1 MVNREL
7 KILSVVVIF
16 FALCIFVLYELHRS
30 PGIKSFDD
38 TIDSIRN
45 NEFIVNCSDAVNRGK
60 TEVNDIG
67 YLCSIH
73 VDATTELKSN
83 QGNTIQMDDFSAGDK
98 VRIISSK
105 SINFQK
111 KRNFT
116 AKEIILLEKA
126 PKE

>member
-7 KILSVVVIF
+7 KILSVLVIF
-16 FALCIFVLYELHRS
+16 FALCIFVLFERYGS
-30 PGIKSFDD
+30 PPIKSFED

-45 NEFIVNCSDAVNRGK
+45 NEIIVNCSDAVNRGK
-60 TEVNDIG
+60 TEVNGIG

-73 VDATTELKSN
+73 VDAETELRSK
-83 QGNTIQMDDFSAGDK
+83 QGHVIQMEDFSNGDK
-98 VRIISSK
+98 IRITSS
-105 SINFQK
+105 SPINFQK

-126 PKE
+126 PRE